1 MKTQN
6 RSILLFVLIALLFLP
21 ACSSAA
27 PKTTTPLTGEQA
39 SQVQALADPLADS
52 ILTSVVNTDF
62 TLYTKNFDDVMLKMS
77 TQNSFDSM
85 VSGLNK
91 QFGAYQSR
99 MPGKTYLIEQ
109 SGQKYY
115 LVIYPLKWEKG
126 SLVLQLSLHYEAPHK
141 IAGLYFK

>member
-6 RSILLFVLIALLFLP
+6 RLFLLTTLIMLLFLS
-21 ACSSAA
+21 ACGGAGI
-27 PKTTTPLTGEQA
+27 KTTPLSGNEA
-39 SQVQALADPLADS
+39 SQVQALADPMADN
-52 ILTSVVNTDF
+52 ILTSLVKDDF
-62 TLYTKNFDDVMLKMS
+62 TLYTKNFDDVMLKVS
-77 TQNSFDSM
+77 TQSSFDSM

-115 LVIYPLKWEKG
+115 MVIYPLKWEKG
-126 SLVLQLSLHYEAPHK
+126 SLALQLSLHYEAPHK

>member
-1 MKTQN
+1 M
-6 RSILLFVLIALLFLP
+6 ALLFLP
-21 ACSSAA
+21 ACGGAA
-27 PKTTTPLTGEQA
+27 IKTTPLSGDEA

-52 ILTSVVNTDF
+52 ILTSVVNNDF
-62 TLYTKNFDDVMLKMS
+62 TLYTKDFDDVMLKVS
-77 TQNSFDSM
+77 TQSSFDSV

-91 QFGAYQSR
+91 QLGAYQSR

-126 SLVLQLSLHYEAPHK
+126 NLALQLSLHYEAPHK